1 VRSDTSYAGSLPTS
15 DRVSCRKIKRLGTQK
30 KALESG
36 MNDLVEKP
44 MKGENLKHLV
54 DSNRRESNQ
63 IKRKDA
69 LPNISP
75 ASNNPLSGLG
85 AEMP

>member
-1 VRSDTSYAGSLPTS
+1 MRSDTSYAGSQLMS
-15 DRVSCRKIKRLGTQK
+15 DRVSCKQVNRLGTQK

-44 MKGENLKHLV
+44 MKGENLKHLI

-75 ASNNPLSGLG
+75 AYNNALSGLG

>member
-1 VRSDTSYAGSLPTS
+1 
-15 DRVSCRKIKRLGTQK
+15 
-30 KALESG
+30 

-75 ASNNPLSGLG
+75 ASNNALSGLG

>member
-1 VRSDTSYAGSLPTS
+1 MRSDTSYAGSLLTS
-15 DRVSCRKIKRLGTQK
+15 DRVSYIQVNWLGTQK

-69 LPNISP
+69 LLNISP
-75 ASNNPLSGLG
+75 ASNNALSGLG